1 MRRTLLALV
10 CLSCLGCPITAAP
23 LATAGLPTQT
33 VRHFI
38 AHMVRVHHFD
48 AQALTALF
56 RKARLLPGVIA
67 LIHHPYEAL
76 PWRRYRQLFVNPEK
90 IRLGKSW
97 LRAHAQSIHQEEQQF
112 GVPGSIIAAILG
124 VETNY
129 GRITGEIPALDSLST
144 LAFGDPSRGAF
155 FRHELSG
162 FLRLCRREHF
172 NPAALRG
179 SYAGALGIPQFMPN
193 TYLRY
198 AIGTAPGRRAN
209 LFTSMKDA
217 IDSVARYL
225 RAKGW
230 QPGQP
235 VAIEVAL
242 APNRP
247 PPGPDLLE
255 TPTHPRA
262 LRRAGLLI
270 PRRLSNQLTVELV
283 TRPGLTD
290 THYWLTLPNF
300 QSLMAYNPSVNYT
313 MAVFELALH
322 LAGPS

>member
-1 MRRTLLALV
+1 MRRTLLALA
-10 CLSCLGCPITAAP
+10 CLSCLGCPV
-23 LATAGLPTQT
+23 LATPSPAGLPSGA
-33 VRHFI
+33 VRAFI

-48 AQALTALF
+48 APALTALF
-56 RKARLLPGVIA
+56 RKVRLLPGVLA

-76 PWRRYRQLFVNPEK
+76 PWRSYRALFVNPGK
-90 IRLGKSW
+90 IRRGQAW
-97 LRAHAQSIHQEEQQF
+97 LRAHAHPIQQEERRF
-112 GVPGSIIAAILG
+112 GVPGTIIAAIVG

-129 GRITGEIPALDSLST
+129 GRITGAIPALDSLST
-144 LAFGDPSRGAF
+144 LAFGDPQRGAF

-172 NPAALRG
+172 DPLAIRG

-198 AIGTAPGRRAN
+198 AIGPPPGRRVN
-209 LFTSMKDA
+209 LFTSTTDA

-230 QPGQP
+230 KPGEP

-242 APNRP
+242 APDRAP
-247 PPGPDLLE
+247 PAPDLLE
-255 TPTHPRA
+255 VPTHPRD
-262 LRRAGLLI
+262 LRRAGLLV
-270 PRRLSNQLTVELV
+270 PRRLSNHLTVELV
-283 TRPGLTD
+283 ARPGLTD

-300 QSLMAYNPSVNYT
+300 QSLMAYNPSLNYT

>member
-1 MRRTLLALV
+1 MRRTLLALA
-10 CLSCLGCPITAAP
+10 CLSCLGRPVPAAP
-23 LATAGLPTQT
+23 TRLPSDA
-33 VRHFI
+33 VRTFI

-56 RKARLLPGVIA
+56 RKARLLPGVLA

-76 PWRRYRQLFVNPEK
+76 PWRRYRALFVNPEK
-90 IRLGKSW
+90 IRLGQAW
-97 LRAHAQSIHQEEQQF
+97 LRAHARSIRQEERHF
-112 GVPGSIIAAILG
+112 GVPGTLIAAILG

-144 LAFGDPSRGAF
+144 LAFGDPRRGGF
-155 FRHELSG
+155 FRHQLSG

-172 NPAALRG
+172 NPLAIRG

-193 TYLRY
+193 TYLNY
-198 AIGTAPGRRAN
+198 AIGPPPGRRVN
-209 LFTSMKDA
+209 LFTSMRNA
-217 IDSVARYL
+217 IDSVARYI

-242 APNRP
+242 APDRP
-247 PPGPDLLE
+247 PPASDLLE
-255 TPTHPRA
+255 TPTHARA

-270 PRRLSNQLTVELV
+270 PHRLSNHLTVELV
-283 TRPGLTD
+283 ARPGLTD

-300 QSLMAYNPSVNYT
+300 QCLMAYNPSINYT